1 MQRLN
6 ELRLAGRDGGFRT
19 IPVERPEDPFYG
31 YWYPAGHPIGWAQ
44 SFTHQA
50 IGLIPPENREGVDKG
65 WEEMLGSIRAAAEA
79 KRGK

>member
-1 MQRLN
+1 L
-6 ELRLAGRDGGFRT
+6 
-19 IPVERPEDPFYG
+19 
-31 YWYPAGHPIGWAQ
+31 

-50 IGLIPPENREGVDKG
+50 IGLIPPEHREGVDKG